1 MAAAATVA
9 TVDGRAA
16 AAVATLDGVAT
27 ADLAA
32 ATAREVA
39 GVWTLELFSG
49 AAVAEEIGTR
59 SGDCETKAP
68 TPRII
73 AATST
78 ALIGSNLD
86 TLRSGGF
93 SSVSV
98 ISNHSGLLFSVMALP
113 FLLHLRSPLR
123 AR

>member
-16 AAVATLDGVAT
+16 AEAVATLDGVAT

-49 AAVAEEIGTR
+49 AAVAEETGAK
-59 SGDCETKAP
+59 SGD
-68 TPRII
+68 
-73 AATST
+73 
-78 ALIGSNLD
+78 
-86 TLRSGGF
+86 
-93 SSVSV
+93 
-98 ISNHSGLLFSVMALP
+98 
-113 FLLHLRSPLR
+113 
-123 AR
+123 